1 MTGVKHANGAKR
13 PTPVLPAPA
22 AGVLPRMIP
31 LDLTQLFN
39 DAELAELA
47 ELMAPVEP
55 SADQVA
61 FAVLN
66 AATHAAAERRNPGG
80 APDWDRLERENRL
93 RARSA
98 DAGPGVVTKWDGVA
112 RMAARARRRAQDALA
127 RAACQGAR
135 GADLDHL
142 ADVAAAMLDSV
153 RRAEAGQWDAAA
165 ALAWLAAAGLSSSP
179 TAARGLNPAG
189 SLRPAHPAQA
199 EPDDDPDD
207 DPGGAIARS
216 DNAELR
222 PDLAVRQLLHAP
234 AAPPTVTP
242 TRVTVAAA

>member
-1 MTGVKHANGAKR
+1 
-13 PTPVLPAPA
+13 
-22 AGVLPRMIP
+22 
-31 LDLTQLFN
+31 
-39 DAELAELA
+39 
-47 ELMAPVEP
+47 
-55 SADQVA
+55 
-61 FAVLN
+61 
-66 AATHAAAERRNPGG
+66 
-80 APDWDRLERENRL
+80 
-93 RARSA
+93 
-98 DAGPGVVTKWDGVA
+98 
-112 RMAARARRRAQDALA
+112 MAARARRRAQDALA
-127 RAACQGAR
+127 RAAWQGAR

-179 TAARGLNPAG
+179 AAARSLDPAG

-222 PDLAVRQLLHAP
+222 PDLAVRQLLRAP
-234 AAPPTVTP
+234 RPPCRRAGA
-242 TRVTVAAA
+242 RVAVGAFDL